1 MITAVTIHNW
11 QLDQL
16 EKAIS
21 ILSYVVQTPSE
32 ADLSRYRD
40 GGDGWNV
47 VQVLCHLRD
56 YDVLFAERVRL
67 TNTEDTP
74 DLPNPDPE
82 VLAEERDYERQKPSD
97 VLEEWIE
104 NRRKLLALYATIDE
118 NNWERIGK
126 HPKRGPMTIS
136 SQLTLTLWHDAN
148 HLEQIAHILAQKQ
161 G

>member
-1 MITAVTIHNW
+1 MVSTATIRNW

-21 ILSYVVQTPSE
+21 ILTYVVQTPSE

-67 TNTEDTP
+67 TNTEDMP
-74 DLPNPDPE
+74 DLPNPDPD
-82 VLAEERDYERQKPSD
+82 VLAEERDYNSQQASD
-97 VLEEWIE
+97 VLQAWIE
-104 NRRKLLALYATIDE
+104 NRRKLLALYATIDD
-118 NNWERIGK
+118 NNWDRVGK
-126 HPKRGPMTIS
+126 HPKRGPVTIAN
-136 SQLTLTLWHDAN
+136 QLTLTVWHDLN
-148 HLEQIAHILAQKQ
+148 HLEQITHILAQKQ